1 MLPWTLL
8 THSPTRGA
16 LPLLT
21 VFHLLRCAGL
31 TGVSMAHPDAAEN
44 AKYAWRARST
54 VKEVINTWN
63 SVEDFSRP
71 RSASLFRASIF
82 KVLKQIHPNLHLST
96 EASRVVEDMLL
107 QTFHTIAMRAFK
119 GIGSVKSTYFSAE
132 VLTGSDEPLKKD
144 PEKIERKIVH
154 KREVGNA
161 TEYLVTE
168 EDTIA
173 NWACRADVL
182 EIGLDVASTSDV
194 GEDLGRFAAWLEAV
208 RADDDEP
215 DYHPDTVDARDI
227 LTAVRLILP
236 GELAKHAV
244 AEGTKASTCV
254 ARLEPVQYPSQPN
267 HPYGCLISATLTAT
281 PHRVHIAASSTR
293 QRRTAQRTERAGPA
307 CSFPSRS
314 SASSSTRS
322 PMDTRR
328 RTPPSTLPRCLNT
341 FRRRSSS

>member
-31 TGVSMAHPDAAEN
+31 TGVSMAYPASTPYPAATPY

-82 KVLKQIHPNLHLST
+82 KVLKQVHPNLHLST

-119 GIGSVKSTYFSAE
+119 DSGSVKSTYLSAE
-132 VLTGSDEPLKKD
+132 VLTGGDEPLKKD

-168 EDTIA
+168 EDTRA

-227 LTAVRLILP
+227 QTAVRLILP

-244 AEGTKASTCV
+244 SEGAKACLCV
-254 ARLEPVQYPSQPN
+254 ARLAPLSLEPAQYPSLPTPR
-267 HPYGCLISATLTAT
+267 HLSHCCLISATLTAN
-281 PHRVHIAASSTR
+281 PHRMHVAENSPAI
-293 QRRTAQRTERAGPA
+293 RTERARPTARAGP
-307 CSFPSRS
+307 
-314 SASSSTRS
+314 T
-322 PMDTRR
+322 
-328 RTPPSTLPRCLNT
+328 
-341 FRRRSSS
+341 